1 MATTTPNYGW
11 TVPTSTDL
19 VKDGATAIET
29 LGDAIDAS
37 MNTALGTKKAGMV
50 LLNTTSF
57 SAVASQ
63 SFSNLFTS
71 DFDYYSVIYNI
82 TYSSNVASGNFRFRD
97 DTTDTSAANYE
108 HQFGRVTSGGTLTF
122 TTAAGQTS
130 AIFHDGGLAA
140 IETSGVFNI
149 YCPSTSIKPKGINDE
164 SSLGGSFT
172 QRNFAVFAYDSA
184 STHNGFT
191 IFPSTGNFTGQVS
204 VFGVNK

>member
-1 MATTTPNYGW
+1 MATTTNYGW
-11 TVPTSTDL
+11 TTPDDTDL
-19 VKDGATAIET
+19 VKNGA
-29 LGDAIDAS
+29 DAIRDLGSAIDTS
-37 MNTALGTKKAGMV
+37 MNTALGTKKAGLV

-63 SFSNLFTS
+63 SFSNLFTFN
-71 DFDYYSVIYNI
+71 FDYYSVIYNI
-82 TYSSNVASGNFRFRD
+82 TYSSTAASGNFRFRND
-97 DTTDTSAANYE
+97 VTDTSAANYE

-130 AIFHDGGLAA
+130 AIFHDAALAA

-172 QRNFAVFAYDSA
+172 QRNWAAFAYDSA

-191 IFPSTGNFTGQVS
+191 IFPSTGTFTGQVS